1 MAGKN
6 EVFEYR
12 GVDSV
17 VIAEVIGD
25 DNETDGGYKT
35 SDVKKLVPAAEVGKT
50 VGASSATKFYDNKPA
65 MNITSEGPD
74 EISIRGAGMDI
85 ETLAW
90 INGKSYDPDL
100 GMLVDGPRKNRY
112 FAVGYRTKD
121 TNGNYRYV
129 WRFKGTFAPPA
140 ETAATED
147 DGTDGTGTELTFTGI
162 HTNHVFTK
170 GVYNEESK
178 KWEPAT
184 SKGIVVDS
192 GKDKADLST
201 FFDQVT
207 TADTLKAKAAS

>member
-12 GVDSV
+12 GVDNV
-17 VIAEVIGD
+17 VVAEVLTD

-35 SDVKKLVPAAEVGKT
+35 GDVKTLVPAAEVGKT
-50 VGASSATKFYDNKPA
+50 TEASSATKFYDNKPA
-65 MNITSEGPD
+65 MNVTAEGPD

-90 INGKSYDPDL
+90 INGKSYDPATGAL
-100 GMLVDGPRKNRY
+100 IDGPRKNRY

-129 WRFKGTFAPPA
+129 WRLKGTFAPPA
-140 ETAATED
+140 ETVATED

-162 HTNHVFTK
+162 HTNHVFSH
-170 GVYNEESK
+170 GVYNEVTK
-178 KWEPAT
+178 AWEKST
-184 SKGIVVDS
+184 VKGLVVDS
-192 GKDKADLST
+192 SKGLADLST

-207 TADTLKAKAAS
+207 TPDTLKAKGA

>member
-12 GVDSV
+12 GVDNV
-17 VIAEVIGD
+17 VIAEVTGD

-35 SDVKKLVPAAEVGKT
+35 GTVKKLVPAAEIGKT
-50 VGASSATKFYDNKPA
+50 VAASSATKYYDNKA
-65 MNITSEGPD
+65 ALNITSEGPD
-74 EISIRGAGMDI
+74 EIAIRGAGMDI

-90 INGKSYDPDL
+90 INGKSYDPTTGAL
-100 GMLVDGPRKNRY
+100 IDGPRKTRY

-129 WRFKGTFAPPA
+129 WRLKGTFAPPA

-170 GVYNEESK
+170 GVYNEETK
-178 KWEPAT
+178 AWEPAT

-192 GKDKADLST
+192 SKGLADLST

-207 TADTLKAKAAS
+207 TPDTLKAKSA